1 MTSILTNI
9 QNILPDVYAKAQF
22 NQDDLIAML
31 QGLVGF
37 GKAIASKDPMEF
49 IDAALGIAASR
60 SGKQCLKS
68 LQSTVGSIKKWLT
81 FGKKYTPLKD
91 SSDLD
96 FDQVDVGSVPEIMKV
111 TSFNFALS
119 FINTTKSF
127 FMSYYFSFEVM
138 LFEHFNM

>member
-68 LQSTVGSIKKWLT
+68 LQSTVGSIKK
-81 FGKKYTPLKD
+81 
-91 SSDLD
+91 
-96 FDQVDVGSVPEIMKV
+96 
-111 TSFNFALS
+111 
-119 FINTTKSF
+119 
-127 FMSYYFSFEVM
+127 
-138 LFEHFNM
+138 